1 MNPSKKAI
9 VIGGS
14 IGGLFAAN
22 LLLRA
27 GWDVHIY
34 EQVAAELESRGA
46 GIVTHPELL
55 DALREAG
62 VIVDASLG
70 IQVQERITLN
80 TDGSRI
86 GTLHYPQILTA
97 WGRLFALLSAAF
109 PAERYH
115 AGKVLSAFHQ
125 DSNSVTAQFAD
136 GESVSADLLIA
147 ADGLR
152 SIVRQTLVA
161 NASPHY
167 AGYIA
172 WRGMVEESVLSE
184 RALKEMF
191 PYFAFGLPEHE
202 QMIAYPVAGK
212 NNTVEPGKRRYN
224 FVWYRPMPQ
233 GDELRNILTDADGNH
248 YTQGIPPHKVS
259 WRQIAKAREDARN
272 LLSPQFAEILEK
284 TAQPFLQPIYDL
296 ASDQVVSGRI
306 AIMGDAAFVAR
317 PHIGMGVTKAA
328 EDAVAISK
336 AIELHGASAKALMH
350 YSEQRLKAGQMAV
363 ERARWLGDYV
373 KSTGNSAELVAQRQ
387 HLVLNETAIDLGRY
401 GHQSVFKQTGH

>member
-62 VIVDASLG
+62 VVVDASLG
-70 IQVQERITLN
+70 IHVQERITLN

-224 FVWYRPMPQ
+224 FVWYRPA
-233 GDELRNILTDADGNH
+233 DEATTLRDMVTDASGKIWPD
-248 YTQGIPPHKVS
+248 GIPPPLIQAHHLAHARTAA
-259 WRQIAKAREDARN
+259 RQVLA
-272 LLSPQFAEILEK
+272 PQFAEMIEK
-284 TAQPFLQPIYDL
+284 TEHLFFQPVFDL
-296 ASDQVVSGRI
+296 ESNQLAFGRI
-306 AIMGDAAFVAR
+306 ALLGDAAFVAR
-317 PHIGMGVTKAA
+317 PHVGMGVTKAA
-328 EDAVAISK
+328 EDARSLVRELAAHDDLSTALDQYQTARLTSGKYIVARARGLGAYMQAQISTP
-336 AIELHGASAKALMH
+336 H
-350 YSEQRLKAGQMAV
+350 
-363 ERARWLGDYV
+363 ERAMAEKYR
-373 KSTGNSAELVAQRQ
+373 SAEMVMA
-387 HLVLNETAIDLGRY
+387 ETAVSLRG
-401 GHQSVFKQTGH
+401 S

>member
-86 GTLHYPQILTA
+86 STLHYPQILTA

-212 NNTVEPGKRRYN
+212 NNTIEPGKRRYN
-224 FVWYRPMPQ
+224 FVWYRPA
-233 GDELRNILTDADGNH
+233 DEATTLRDMVTDATGKIWPD
-248 YTQGIPPHKVS
+248 GIPPPLIQAHHLAHARAAA
-259 WRQIAKAREDARN
+259 RQVLA
-272 LLSPQFAEILEK
+272 PQFAEMIEK
-284 TAQPFLQPIYDL
+284 TEHLFFQPVFDL
-296 ASDQVVSGRI
+296 ESNQLAFGRI
-306 AIMGDAAFVAR
+306 ALLGDAAFVAR
-317 PHIGMGVTKAA
+317 PHVGMGVTKAA
-328 EDAVAISK
+328 EDARSLVRELAAHDDLSTALDQYQTARLTSGKYIVARARGLGAYMQAQISTP
-336 AIELHGASAKALMH
+336 H
-350 YSEQRLKAGQMAV
+350 
-363 ERARWLGDYV
+363 ERAMAEKYR
-373 KSTGNSAELVAQRQ
+373 SAEMVMA
-387 HLVLNETAIDLGRY
+387 ETAVSLRG
-401 GHQSVFKQTGH
+401 S

>member
-62 VIVDASLG
+62 VVVDASLG
-70 IQVQERITLN
+70 IHVQERITLN

-224 FVWYRPMPQ
+224 FVWYRPA
-233 GDELRNILTDADGNH
+233 DEATTLRDMVTDASGKIWPD
-248 YTQGIPPHKVS
+248 GIPPPLIQAHHLAHARTAA
-259 WRQIAKAREDARN
+259 RQVLA
-272 LLSPQFAEILEK
+272 PQFAEMIEK
-284 TAQPFLQPIYDL
+284 TEHLFFQPVFDL
-296 ASDQVVSGRI
+296 ESNQLAFGRI
-306 AIMGDAAFVAR
+306 ALLGDAAFVAR
-317 PHIGMGVTKAA
+317 PHVGMGVTKAA
-328 EDAVAISK
+328 EDARSLVRELAVHDDLSTALDQYQTARLTSGKYIVARARGLGAYMQAQISTP
-336 AIELHGASAKALMH
+336 H
-350 YSEQRLKAGQMAV
+350 
-363 ERARWLGDYV
+363 ERAMAEKYR
-373 KSTGNSAELVAQRQ
+373 SAEMVMA
-387 HLVLNETAIDLGRY
+387 ETAVSLRG
-401 GHQSVFKQTGH
+401 S

>member
-62 VIVDASLG
+62 VVVDASLG

-80 TDGSRI
+80 IDGSRI

-224 FVWYRPMPQ
+224 FVWYRPA
-233 GDELRNILTDADGNH
+233 DEATTLRDMVTDATGKIWPD
-248 YTQGIPPHKVS
+248 GIPPPLIQAHHLAHARPAA
-259 WRQIAKAREDARN
+259 RQVLA
-272 LLSPQFAEILEK
+272 PQFAEMIEK
-284 TAQPFLQPIYDL
+284 TEHLFFQPVFDL
-296 ASDQVVSGRI
+296 ESNQLAFGRI
-306 AIMGDAAFVAR
+306 ALLGDAAFVAR
-317 PHIGMGVTKAA
+317 PHVGMGVTKAA
-328 EDAVAISK
+328 EDARSLVRELAAHDDLSTALDQYQTARLTSGKYIVARARGLGAYMQAQISTP
-336 AIELHGASAKALMH
+336 H
-350 YSEQRLKAGQMAV
+350 
-363 ERARWLGDYV
+363 ERAMAEKYR
-373 KSTGNSAELVAQRQ
+373 SAEMVMA
-387 HLVLNETAIDLGRY
+387 ETAVSLRG
-401 GHQSVFKQTGH
+401 S

>member
-80 TDGSRI
+80 IDGSRI
-86 GTLHYPQILTA
+86 GTLHYPQILTV
-97 WGRLFALLSAAF
+97 WGRLFTLLSAAF

-115 AGKVLSAFHQ
+115 GGKVLSTFHQ
-125 DSNSVTAQFAD
+125 DPNSVTAQFAD
-136 GESVSADLLIA
+136 GENVSADLLIA

-161 NASPHY
+161 NASPQY

-172 WRGMVEESVLSE
+172 
-184 RALKEMF
+184 
-191 PYFAFGLPEHE
+191 
-202 QMIAYPVAGK
+202 
-212 NNTVEPGKRRYN
+212 
-224 FVWYRPMPQ
+224 
-233 GDELRNILTDADGNH
+233 
-248 YTQGIPPHKVS
+248 
-259 WRQIAKAREDARN
+259 
-272 LLSPQFAEILEK
+272 
-284 TAQPFLQPIYDL
+284 
-296 ASDQVVSGRI
+296 
-306 AIMGDAAFVAR
+306 
-317 PHIGMGVTKAA
+317 
-328 EDAVAISK
+328 
-336 AIELHGASAKALMH
+336 
-350 YSEQRLKAGQMAV
+350 
-363 ERARWLGDYV
+363 
-373 KSTGNSAELVAQRQ
+373 
-387 HLVLNETAIDLGRY
+387 
-401 GHQSVFKQTGH
+401 

>member
-9 VIGGS
+9 IIGGS

-46 GIVTHPELL
+46 GIVTHPELFA
-55 DALREAG
+55 ALREAG
-62 VIVDASLG
+62 VVVDASLG
-70 IQVQERITLN
+70 IQVQERITLDM
-80 TDGSRI
+80 DGSRI
-86 GTLHYPQILTA
+86 GTLRYPQILTA

-115 AGKVLSAFHQ
+115 GGKILSSFHQ
-125 DSNSVTAQFAD
+125 DPSSVTAQFAD

-161 NASPHY
+161 NANPQY

-172 WRGMVEESVLSE
+172 WRGMVEESVLSA

-224 FVWYRPMPQ
+224 FVWYRPA
-233 GDELRNILTDADGNH
+233 DEATTLRDMVTDATGKIWPD
-248 YTQGIPPHKVS
+248 GIPPPLIQAHHLVHARAAA
-259 WRQIAKAREDARN
+259 RQVLA
-272 LLSPQFAEILEK
+272 PQFAEMIEK
-284 TAQPFLQPIYDL
+284 TEHLFFQPVFDL
-296 ASDQVVSGRI
+296 ESKQLAFGRI
-306 AIMGDAAFVAR
+306 ALLGDAAFVAC
-317 PHIGMGVTKAA
+317 PHVGMGVTKAA
-328 EDAVAISK
+328 EDARSLVQALTAHEDLRTALDRYQTARLASGKYIVARARGLGAYMQAQISTP
-336 AIELHGASAKALMH
+336 H
-350 YSEQRLKAGQMAV
+350 
-363 ERARWLGDYV
+363 ERAMAEKYR
-373 KSTGNSAELVAQRQ
+373 SAEMVMA
-387 HLVLNETAIDLGRY
+387 ETAVSLG
-401 GHQSVFKQTGH
+401 SS